1 MTYTKVNTLWSLD
14 DVKDC
19 YSFCHED
26 KLVYNM
32 KTRRPVKLYLDFQG
46 YYIVCLYRK
55 DSSRT
60 YKNVFYHKIVALAL
74 IHNGPYELIEH
85 LDDNPLNND
94 VSNLLFSNKHDN
106 AMRMY
111 ANGKTN
117 TTPSIFEFCL
127 EDGTLEGKIYR
138 GTVKEIAK
146 ESGIPNG
153 TLYDHIYNPHD
164 RPGSSHTKYVF
175 RYIRELT
182 VGNQRIIRGHVPSTL

>member
-1 MTYTKVNTLWSLD
+1 MAYTHLNTLWSLE
-14 DVKDC
+14 DVLDE
-19 YSFCHED
+19 YVFCHED
-26 KLVYNM
+26 KQIYNLR
-32 KTRRPVKLYLDFQG
+32 KRQKAKISIDVQG
-46 YYIVCLYRK
+46 YCVLNLRSIQGKFKVVK
-55 DSSRT
+55 
-60 YKNVFYHKIVALAL
+60 YHKIVALAL
-74 IHNGPYELIEH
+74 INNGPYELIEH

-127 EDGTLEGKIYR
+127 EDSTTEGQIYR
-138 GTVKEIAK
+138 GTIKEIVK

-153 TLYDHIYNPHD
+153 TVYDHIYNPHD
-164 RPGSSHTKYVF
+164 RPGSGHTKYVF

-182 VGNQRIIRGHVPSTL
+182 VGNQRIIRGHVSSTL